1 MPFCALYAK
10 IIIIIYERADKLWKK
25 KTKLFKIFRVIIT
38 LIAIVFLLLF
48 VSCAPWGIVNIG
60 NLVGGL
66 LCVWLIFVFGTRN
79 KYKSLKEK
87 LKKNIF
93 GKIVLYG
100 INFCFTALL
109 CYGLI
114 VTGLMTFACIQ
125 QPKQNA
131 TAIVLGAQVTED
143 GPSMML
149 TGRINS
155 AVRYLQENPDA
166 KAVLTGGQGSN
177 EPMSEAQAMYNSI
190 VEAGISP
197 DRLYIEDKAV
207 NTGENIAFSEEII
220 KANGLNENKAIV
232 TDGFHQLRAQI
243 ITKQQGLS
251 GSVGSVNADTF
262 PVFIPTFAV
271 REWFALPNQVLFR

>member
-1 MPFCALYAK
+1 MEKENKA
-10 IIIIIYERADKLWKK
+10 
-25 KTKLFKIFRVIIT
+25 FKIFRVTVT
-38 LIAIVFLLLF
+38 LIAIVFYCCLYRALCGNCQHRQ
-48 VSCAPWGIVNIG
+48 SCGRIAV
-60 NLVGGL
+60 
-66 LCVWLIFVFGTRN
+66 CVADFVFGTRN

-125 QPKQNA
+125 QPKQNS
-131 TAIVLGAQVTED
+131 TAIVLGAQVTEN

-177 EPMSEAQAMYNSI
+177 EPMSEAQAMYNCI

-243 ITKQQGLS
+243 IT
-251 GSVGSVNADTF
+251 NNRD
-262 PVFIPTFAV
+262 
-271 REWFALPNQVLFR
+271 

>member
-1 MPFCALYAK
+1 
-10 IIIIIYERADKLWKK
+10 
-25 KTKLFKIFRVIIT
+25 
-38 LIAIVFLLLF
+38 
-48 VSCAPWGIVNIG
+48 
-60 NLVGGL
+60 
-66 LCVWLIFVFGTRN
+66 
-79 KYKSLKEK
+79 
-87 LKKNIF
+87 
-93 GKIVLYG
+93 
-100 INFCFTALL
+100 
-109 CYGLI
+109 
-114 VTGLMTFACIQ
+114 
-125 QPKQNA
+125 
-131 TAIVLGAQVTED
+131 
-143 GPSMML
+143 
-149 TGRINS
+149 
-155 AVRYLQENPDA
+155 
-166 KAVLTGGQGSN
+166 
-177 EPMSEAQAMYNSI
+177 MSEAQAMYNCI

>member
-1 MPFCALYAK
+1 M
-10 IIIIIYERADKLWKK
+10 KK
-25 KTKLFKIFRVIIT
+25 ENKAFKIFRVIIT

-131 TAIVLGAQVTED
+131 TAIVLGAQVTEN

-177 EPMSEAQAMYNSI
+177 EPASEAQGMCDYL
-190 VEAGISP
+190 VKRGIEP
-197 DRLYIEDKAV
+197 DRIILEDKSV
-207 NTGENIAFSEEII
+207 NTEQNIRFSKEFLQADADKVGIVSNNFHVFRAVKLAKAAGYRNVVGIAAPATAFY
-220 KANGLNENKAIV
+220 
-232 TDGFHQLRAQI
+232 
-243 ITKQQGLS
+243 
-251 GSVGSVNADTF
+251 
-262 PVFIPTFAV
+262 
-271 REWFALPNQVLFR
+271 LPNNMLREFFGVVKDFLMGHF

>member
-1 MPFCALYAK
+1 M
-10 IIIIIYERADKLWKK
+10 
-25 KTKLFKIFRVIIT
+25 
-38 LIAIVFLLLF
+38 
-48 VSCAPWGIVNIG
+48 
-60 NLVGGL
+60 
-66 LCVWLIFVFGTRN
+66 
-79 KYKSLKEK
+79 
-87 LKKNIF
+87 
-93 GKIVLYG
+93 
-100 INFCFTALL
+100 
-109 CYGLI
+109 I

>member
-1 MPFCALYAK
+1 V
-10 IIIIIYERADKLWKK
+10 KK
-25 KTKLFKIFRVIIT
+25 ENKAFKIFRVIIT

-48 VSCAPWGIVNIG
+48 VSGAMWGIVNIG

-131 TAIVLGAQVTED
+131 TAIVLGAQVTEN

-177 EPMSEAQAMYNSI
+177 EPMSEAQAMYNCI

>member
-1 MPFCALYAK
+1 MIFVRILSTYGSFSINLDVIVSPFSVTRSLS
-10 IIIIIYERADKLWKK
+10 
-25 KTKLFKIFRVIIT
+25 FRVIIT

-131 TAIVLGAQVTED
+131 TAIVLGAQVTEN

-177 EPMSEAQAMYNSI
+177 EPMSEAQAMYNCI

-262 PVFIPTFAV
+262 PLFVPTFAV

>member
-1 MPFCALYAK
+1 MEKENKA
-10 IIIIIYERADKLWKK
+10 
-25 KTKLFKIFRVIIT
+25 FKIFRVIIT

-114 VTGLMTFACIQ
+114 VTGLMTFVCIQ

>member
-1 MPFCALYAK
+1 MEKENKA
-10 IIIIIYERADKLWKK
+10 
-25 KTKLFKIFRVIIT
+25 FKIFRVIIT

-48 VSCAPWGIVNIG
+48 VSGALWGIVNIG

-66 LCVWLIFVFGTRN
+66 LCVWLIFVLGTRN

-131 TAIVLGAQVTED
+131 TAIVLGAQVTEN

-166 KAVLTGGQGSN
+166 KAVLTGGHGSN
-177 EPMSEAQAMYNSI
+177 KPTDFDLMGSTDGTNWFLIRNFTKDADGLPVTSTGTFTSEIYDAPQPFSQIRMVVNATNTSSIFWTMSEFKFYS
-190 VEAGISP
+190 VS
-197 DRLYIEDKAV
+197 
-207 NTGENIAFSEEII
+207 
-220 KANGLNENKAIV
+220 V
-232 TDGFHQLRAQI
+232 TDPEA
-243 ITKQQGLS
+243 
-251 GSVGSVNADTF
+251 AD
-262 PVFIPTFAV
+262 
-271 REWFALPNQVLFR
+271 E

>member
-1 MPFCALYAK
+1 M
-10 IIIIIYERADKLWKK
+10 KK
-25 KTKLFKIFRVIIT
+25 ENKAFKIFRVIIT

-48 VSCAPWGIVNIG
+48 VSGALWGIVNIG

-66 LCVWLIFVFGTRN
+66 LCVWLIFAFGTRN

-131 TAIVLGAQVTED
+131 TAIVLGAQVTEN
-143 GPSMML
+143 GPSMMISSIGYVQL
-149 TGRINS
+149 HCRGRNFS
-155 AVRYLQENPDA
+155 
-166 KAVLTGGQGSN
+166 GQ
-177 EPMSEAQAMYNSI
+177 A
-190 VEAGISP
+190 
-197 DRLYIEDKAV
+197 LYRR
-207 NTGENIAFSEEII
+207 
-220 KANGLNENKAIV
+220 
-232 TDGFHQLRAQI
+232 Q
-243 ITKQQGLS
+243 S
-251 GSVGSVNADTF
+251 GKYRRKYC
-262 PVFIPTFAV
+262 I
-271 REWFALPNQVLFR
+271 FRRNN

>member
-1 MPFCALYAK
+1 MYLPGTLTSLVTSNECSCPV
-10 IIIIIYERADKLWKK
+10 KK
-25 KTKLFKIFRVIIT
+25 ENKAFKIFRVIIT

-48 VSCAPWGIVNIG
+48 VSGTLWGIVNIG

-131 TAIVLGAQVTED
+131 TAIVLGAQVTEN

-177 EPMSEAQAMYNSI
+177 EPMSEAQAMYNCI

>member
-1 MPFCALYAK
+1 M
-10 IIIIIYERADKLWKK
+10 KK
-25 KTKLFKIFRVIIT
+25 ENKAFKIFRVIIT

-131 TAIVLGAQVTED
+131 TAIVLGAQVTEN
-143 GPSMML
+143 G
-149 TGRINS
+149 
-155 AVRYLQENPDA
+155 
-166 KAVLTGGQGSN
+166 
-177 EPMSEAQAMYNSI
+177 
-190 VEAGISP
+190 
-197 DRLYIEDKAV
+197 DRK
-207 NTGENIAFSEEII
+207 
-220 KANGLNENKAIV
+220 
-232 TDGFHQLRAQI
+232 
-243 ITKQQGLS
+243 
-251 GSVGSVNADTF
+251 SVV
-262 PVFIPTFAV
+262 
-271 REWFALPNQVLFR
+271 

>member
-1 MPFCALYAK
+1 M
-10 IIIIIYERADKLWKK
+10 KK
-25 KTKLFKIFRVIIT
+25 ENKAFKIFRVIIT

-48 VSCAPWGIVNIG
+48 VSGAMWGIVNIG

-177 EPMSEAQAMYNSI
+177 EPMSEAQAMYNCI

-207 NTGENIAFSEEII
+207 NTGENIAFS
-220 KANGLNENKAIV
+220 ENKAIV